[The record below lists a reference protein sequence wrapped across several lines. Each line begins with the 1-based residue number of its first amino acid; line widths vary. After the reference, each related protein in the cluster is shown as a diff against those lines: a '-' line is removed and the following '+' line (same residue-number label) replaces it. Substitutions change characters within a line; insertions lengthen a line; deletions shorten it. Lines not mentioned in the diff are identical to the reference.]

1 MGLNASVNVDP
12 PAPALAIGLPPAAPT
27 RRRGTA
33 AWTVTVQVAAVYMR
47 QGAAQ
52 PSQYQT
58 KGVFFQQS
66 QQLAEMVHGHRMF
79 QIRSRRANSTI
90 RTRQQLQAIQ
100 LGVDPAECL
109 AVPPGAV
116 GTPAF
121 QATLR
126 RIAQRL
132 IVHR

>member
-1 MGLNASVNVDP
+1 MRDARIVAHTRTAGHAETSYW
-12 PAPALAIGLPPAAPT
+12 AA
-27 RRRGTA
+27 TA
-33 AWTVTVQVAAVYMR
+33 ED
-47 QGAAQ
+47 
-52 PSQYQT
+52 QT
-58 KGVFFQQS
+58 KGVFFEQS
-66 QQLAEMVHGHRMF
+66 QQLAEMVHGPRMF

-100 LGVDPAECL
+100 LGVDPADCL

-132 IVHR
+132 PSSTADLLGDGLRVSSAKIPRAIRQAYRTLAK